1 MKTMLLIALTAAAT
15 LTNVAQAHTPFMDG
29 PDTARQTQRSLNKA
43 AAWDAVSC
51 RYTRP
56 HILCTGHVK
65 LEPRTDVWY
74 VFRMTV
80 HKTAVRSGY
89 AVACV
94 KTLGVCRRYPMRFQT

>member
-1 MKTMLLIALTAAAT
+1 MKYLLLTALAALT
-15 LTNVAQAHTPFMDG
+15 LTGAAQAHTPFTDG
-29 PDTARQTQRSLNKA
+29 PTTAKQTQRQLNKA

-51 RYTRP
+51 RYISP

-74 VFRMTV
+74 LFRMTV
-80 HKTAVRSGY
+80 HKTAATKGY

-94 KTLGVCRRYPMRFQT
+94 KTLGICRRYPMTFAT